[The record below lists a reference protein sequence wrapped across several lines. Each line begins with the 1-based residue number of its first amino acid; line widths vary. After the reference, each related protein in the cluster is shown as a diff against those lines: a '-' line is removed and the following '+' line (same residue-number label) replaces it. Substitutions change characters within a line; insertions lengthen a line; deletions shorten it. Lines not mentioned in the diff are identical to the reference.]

1 MMFRLLVVLLVPMV
15 VQSSLNP
22 VDCNDIYKSGFGQNG
37 VYTIYPAG
45 PTSPVQVFCDMSTE
59 GGAYLGKWT
68 VIQKRQ
74 DGSVNF
80 YRKWDEYKRGFG
92 SAAGEY
98 WLGLETMHLLTK
110 TRKYE
115 LRVDMEDFEGKKVF
129 AQYSSFSVGPEA
141 EGYKLTLGDFKDGG
155 AGDSLTHQ
163 NGQKFTTLDKDQDV
177 NSGNCAQIYWG
188 AFWYKDCHYTN
199 PNGIYAWGESTFG
212 IGINWHTWKGFT
224 YSLKTITMK
233 IRPVTEQK

>member
-1 MMFRLLVVLLVPMV
+1 MV

-45 PTSPVQVFCDMSTE
+45 PTSPVQVFCDMSIYSN
-59 GGAYLGKWT
+59 AKWT

-110 TRKYE
+110 TRKYV

-155 AGDSLTHQ
+155 AGDSMTAI
-163 NGQKFTTLDKDQDV
+163 NGQKFSTFDKDQDDF
-177 NSGNCAQIYWG
+177 NGNCAQIYWG
-188 AFWYKDCHYTN
+188 AFWYSECHLTN
-199 PNGIYAWGESTFG
+199 PNGIYAWGNSTYG
-212 IGINWHTWKGFT
+212 IGINWQTWKGHT

>member
-1 MMFRLLVVLLVPMV
+1 MMFRLLLVVLVPMV

-22 VDCNDIYKSGFGQNG
+22 MDCNDIYKSGFGQNG

-45 PTSPVQVFCDMSTE
+45 PTSPVQVFCDMSME

-68 VIQKRQ
+68 VIQNRQ

-98 WLGLETMHLLTK
+98 WLGLETMYLLSK

-115 LRVDMEDFEGKKVF
+115 LRVDMEDFEEKKVF
-129 AQYSSFSVGPEA
+129 AQYSTFSVGPEA

-155 AGDSLTHQ
+155 AGDSLTYQ

-212 IGINWHTWKGFT
+212 IGINWQTWKGHT